1 MRAARDVHVVAAEA
15 GSERAAELLP
25 ALRAAGHAAH
35 AHVLPPAAASDA
47 GDVERLRQE
56 AALVAGAVRAA
67 LADGGVLLLADERAA
82 LAVPE
87 MMRVLLDE
95 RRLGWDE
102 AWARTRAATF
112 SRLGSP
118 KSEPRRPFWL
128 VSFLQAEQPR
138 LLEIL
143 YEVNRRHLD
152 QAEALW
158 PGDGERRRRLS
169 LFREGEARRL
179 RPGPLAVIG
188 SSRADVATPWEGP
201 AAGPLA
207 DLAVLRGKAL
217 RARPT
222 PLFVRHW
229 LAEGNP
235 RLAELLALTLGE
247 GWASDPA
254 TFPRLETLAFDPAFR
269 GAFRGVRRAN
279 RERLAVRLRDTAG
292 LEIDPEAL
300 VDVRLGSLAG
310 HERPL
315 LNVLGLVREHL
326 RLTAGGWTPPA
337 PRTLVL
343 ARVAEAAGA
352 AGERLAVRLRDTAG
366 LEIDPEALVDVRLGS
381 LAGHERPLLNVLG
394 LVREH
399 LRLTA
404 GGWTPPAPRT
414 LVLARVAEAAGAA
427 GERLVRLLR
436 AVAQVVNRDERARGL
451 RVVVLPACDEETA
464 RLLAAA
470 ADLSN
475 QPGTAGSGAAGAR
488 ALGLAANGAV
498 TLGTRDGTVREIE
511 EAVGAENLF
520 LFGLGPLETH
530 AWREG
535 KVYRPQDVYA
545 LDPLVRLSLDALV
558 GTRYVPAPGAF
569 DWVRGELLDQQD
581 PWLVLADLGS
591 YLHRQDEALAEFA
604 DPRAFTEKAILTL
617 ARARRFWVDRLELEA

>member
-1 MRAARDVHVVAAEA
+1 MRGAPRRPRLGQNESMRAARDVHVVAAEA

-47 GDVERLRQE
+47 GDAERLRQE
-56 AALVAGAVRAA
+56 VALVAGAVRAA
-67 LADGGVLLLADERAA
+67 LADAGVLLLADERAA

-102 AWARTRAATF
+102 AWARTRAVTF
-112 SRLGSP
+112 ARFGSP
-118 KSEPRRPFWL
+118 KSEPSRPFWR
-128 VSFLQAEQPR
+128 VPFLEAEQPR

-143 YEVNRRHLD
+143 YEVNRRHLVE
-152 QAEALW
+152 AETLW

-169 LFREGEARRL
+169 LFREGDARRL

-188 SSRADVATPWEGP
+188 SSHADVATPWEGP
-201 AAGPLA
+201 AAGPLE

-222 PLFVRHW
+222 PLFARHW

-235 RLAELLALTLGE
+235 LLADLLALTLGE
-247 GWASDPA
+247 GWASDA
-254 TFPRLETLAFDPAFR
+254 AAFTRLETLAFDPAFR

-279 RERLAVRLRDTAG
+279 RERLAARLRDAAG
-292 LEIDPEAL
+292 VEIDAESL

-315 LNVLGLVREHL
+315 LNALGLVREHL

-343 ARVAEAAGA
+343 ARVAEAVG
-352 AGERLAVRLRDTAG
+352 
-366 LEIDPEALVDVRLGS
+366 P
-381 LAGHERPLLNVLG
+381 
-394 LVREH
+394 
-399 LRLTA
+399 
-404 GGWTPPAPRT
+404 
-414 LVLARVAEAAGAA
+414 A

-436 AVAQVVNRDERARGL
+436 AVADVVNRDERARKAL
-451 RVVVLPACDEETA
+451 RVAVLPACDEETA

-498 TLGTRDGTVREIE
+498 TIGTRDGTVRELE

-535 KVYRPQDVYA
+535 RVYRPQDVYA

-558 GTRYVPAPGAF
+558 GTRYLPAPGAF
-569 DWVRGELLDQQD
+569 DWVRQELLDQQD
-581 PWLVLADLGS
+581 PWLVVADLGS

-604 DPRAFTEKAILTL
+604 DARAFTEKAILTL
-617 ARARRFWVDRLELEA
+617 ARTRRFWVDRMELES

>member
-1 MRAARDVHVVAAEA
+1 MAERCVHVVAAEA

-25 ALRAAGHAAH
+25 ALRAAGHPVR
-35 AHVLPPAAASDA
+35 AHVLPPAAASDP
-47 GDVERLRQE
+47 GDAERLRQE
-56 AALVAGAVRAA
+56 IALVAGAVSSA
-67 LADGGVLLLADERAA
+67 LADGGRLLLADERAA

-95 RRLGWDE
+95 RELGWDE
-102 AWARTRAATF
+102 AWRRTRAATV
-112 SRLGSP
+112 SRFGSP
-118 KSEPRRPFWL
+118 KSEPRRPFWR
-128 VSFLQAEQPR
+128 VSYLEAEQPR

-143 YEVNRRHLD
+143 YEINRRHLD
-152 QAEALW
+152 EAEGRW
-158 PGDGERRRRLS
+158 PGDDDRRRRLS

-188 SSRADVATPWEGP
+188 SAHADVATPWEGP
-201 AAGPLA
+201 AAETLA
-207 DLAVLRGKAL
+207 DLAVLKGKAL
-217 RARPT
+217 RSRPT
-222 PLFVRHW
+222 PVFARRW

-235 RLAELLALTLGE
+235 LLAELLALTLGE
-247 GWASDPA
+247 GWAGDPA
-254 TFPRLETLAFDPAFR
+254 AFARLETLAFDPAFR

-279 RERLAVRLRDTAG
+279 RERLALRLRDAAG
-292 LEIDPEAL
+292 VEIDPEAL

-315 LNVLGLVREHL
+315 LSVLGLVREHL

-343 ARVAEAAGA
+343 ARVAEAAG
-352 AGERLAVRLRDTAG
+352 
-366 LEIDPEALVDVRLGS
+366 P
-381 LAGHERPLLNVLG
+381 
-394 LVREH
+394 
-399 LRLTA
+399 
-404 GGWTPPAPRT
+404 
-414 LVLARVAEAAGAA
+414 A

-436 AVAQVVNRDERARGL
+436 AVAEVVNRDQRARAL

-470 ADLSN
+470 ADISN

-498 TLGTRDGTVREIE
+498 TLGTRDGTVRELE

-569 DWVRGELLDQQD
+569 DWVRQELLDQQD

-617 ARARRFWVDRLELEA
+617 ARARRFWVDRMELEP

>member
-1 MRAARDVHVVAAEA
+1 MRAARNVHVIAAEA
-15 GSERAAELLP
+15 GSERAAELVP

-47 GDVERLRQE
+47 GDAERLRQE
-56 AALVAGAVRAA
+56 LALVAGAVRAA
-67 LADGGVLLLADERAA
+67 LADAGVLLLADERAA

-87 MMRVLLDE
+87 MMRLLLDE
-95 RRLGWDE
+95 QGLGWDE
-102 AWARTRAATF
+102 AWARTRSATF
-112 SRLGSP
+112 SRFGSP

-128 VSFLQAEQPR
+128 LSFLEVEQPR

-143 YEVNRRHLD
+143 FEINRRHLEE
-152 QAEALW
+152 AEGLW

-188 SSRADVATPWEGP
+188 SSHADVATPWEGP
-201 AAGPLA
+201 AAETLA
-207 DLAVLRGKAL
+207 DLAVLKGKAL

-222 PLFVRHW
+222 PIFARRW

-235 RLAELLALTLGE
+235 PLAELLALTLGA
-247 GWASDPA
+247 GWAEDPA
-254 TFPRLETLAFDPAFR
+254 AFARLETLAFDPAFR
-269 GAFRGVRRAN
+269 GAFRRVRRAN
-279 RERLAVRLRDTAG
+279 RERLALRLRDAAG
-292 LEIDPEAL
+292 VEIDPEAL

-343 ARVAEAAGA
+343 ARVAEAAGP
-352 AGERLAVRLRDTAG
+352 G
-366 LEIDPEALVDVRLGS
+366 
-381 LAGHERPLLNVLG
+381 
-394 LVREH
+394 
-399 LRLTA
+399 
-404 GGWTPPAPRT
+404 
-414 LVLARVAEAAGAA
+414 

-436 AVAQVVNRDERARGL
+436 AVADVVNRDERARKAL
-451 RVVVLPACDEETA
+451 RVAVLPACDEETT

-475 QPGTAGSGAAGAR
+475 EPGTAGSGAAGAM

-498 TLGTRDGTVREIE
+498 TLGTRDGTVRELA

-535 KVYRPQDVYA
+535 RVYRPQDVYA
-545 LDPLVRLSLDALV
+545 LDPLVRLSVDELV
-558 GTRYVPAPGAF
+558 GPRYVPAPGAF
-569 DWVRGELLDQQD
+569 DWVRQELLDQQD
-581 PWLVLADLGS
+581 PWLVVADLGS

-617 ARARRFWVDRLELEA
+617 ARARRFWVDRLELEP

>member
-1 MRAARDVHVVAAEA
+1 MGAMPPARNVHVIAAEA

-25 ALRAAGHAAH
+25 ALRAAGYAAH

-47 GDVERLRQE
+47 GDAERLRQE
-56 AALVAGAVRAA
+56 VALVAGAVRAA
-67 LADGGVLLLADERAA
+67 LADGGTLLLADERAA

-87 MMRVLLDE
+87 MLRVLLDE
-95 RRLGWDE
+95 QALGWDE
-102 AWARTRAATF
+102 AWARTRAATV
-112 SRLGSP
+112 SRFGSP

-128 VSFLQAEQPR
+128 LSFLEAEQPR
-138 LLEIL
+138 LLELL
-143 YEVNRRHLD
+143 YEINRRHLD
-152 QAEALW
+152 EAEALW

-169 LFREGEARRL
+169 LIREGEARRL

-188 SSRADVATPWEGP
+188 SSHADVATPWEGP
-201 AAGPLA
+201 AAETLA

-222 PLFVRHW
+222 PVFARRW

-235 RLAELLALTLGE
+235 AFGELLTLTLGE
-247 GWASDPA
+247 RWTSDPA
-254 TFPRLETLAFDPAFR
+254 ALGRLETLAFDPAFR

-279 RERLAVRLRDTAG
+279 RERLAAHLRNAAG
-292 LEIDPEAL
+292 VETDPDAL
-300 VDVRLGSLAG
+300 VDVRLGVLAG

-337 PRTLVL
+337 PRTLVF
-343 ARVAEAAGA
+343 ARVAEAAGP
-352 AGERLAVRLRDTAG
+352 G
-366 LEIDPEALVDVRLGS
+366 
-381 LAGHERPLLNVLG
+381 
-394 LVREH
+394 
-399 LRLTA
+399 
-404 GGWTPPAPRT
+404 
-414 LVLARVAEAAGAA
+414 

-436 AVAQVVNRDERARGL
+436 SVADAVNRDERARKAL
-451 RVVVLPACDEETA
+451 RVAVLPACDDEGS

-475 QPGTAGSGAAGAR
+475 QPGTAGSGAAGSR
-488 ALGLAANGAV
+488 ALGLAVSGAV
-498 TLGTRDGTVREIE
+498 TLGTRDGTVRELA
-511 EAVGAENLF
+511 EAVGEENLF
-520 LFGLGPLETH
+520 LFGLGPLDTY

-535 KVYRPQDVYA
+535 RVYRPQDVYA
-545 LDPLVRLSLDALV
+545 IDPLVRLSLDALV
-558 GTRYVPAPGAF
+558 STRYAPSPGAF
-569 DWVRGELLDQQD
+569 DWVRRELLDQQD

-617 ARARRFWVDRLELEA
+617 ARARKFWVDRMELES

>member
-47 GDVERLRQE
+47 GDVDRLRQE

-67 LADGGVLLLADERAA
+67 LADAGVLLLADERAA

-169 LFREGEARRL
+169 LFREGDARRL

-222 PLFVRHW
+222 PLFARHW

-235 RLAELLALTLGE
+235 RLAELLALTVGE

-254 TFPRLETLAFDPAFR
+254 AFLRLETLAFDPAFR

-343 ARVAEAAGA
+343 ARVAEAAG
-352 AGERLAVRLRDTAG
+352 
-366 LEIDPEALVDVRLGS
+366 P
-381 LAGHERPLLNVLG
+381 
-394 LVREH
+394 
-399 LRLTA
+399 
-404 GGWTPPAPRT
+404 
-414 LVLARVAEAAGAA
+414 A

-436 AVAQVVNRDERARGL
+436 AVAEVVNRDERARAL

-498 TLGTRDGTVREIE
+498 TLGTRDGTVRELE

-569 DWVRGELLDQQD
+569 DWVRRELLDQQD

-617 ARARRFWVDRLELEA
+617 ARARRFWVDRMELEA